1 MIRSY
6 KEEQELK
13 EKILE
18 LRKKNY
24 PYDKIAMELGTNE
37 SRVKLIIGLLV
48 EEGKL
53 DSLATNLYKKET
65 EEKLK
70 QILSMAKAKRNVSEI
85 SSSLGISVDR
95 TYLYLD
101 RLVEE
106 GRLSIAEVYQCADEE
121 IEKRVIEL
129 RKAGLGQREIM
140 KEMKI
145 TKQDT
150 LRRILDKLFSE
161 GKIDS
166 YKKVD
171 KTKKRIVELL
181 KYGYNAEEISRQLVK
196 DEQNIRSLMAELI
209 RDGVITQD
217 EITQAREAKKEKINQ
232 QIDDLANNVLEM
244 TPEEFMKMRATSFG
258 GRGRPSYA
266 LTKNFAGVYIL
277 FNQSKNMYYVG
288 QGKQV
293 LNRVNAH
300 FTGKG
305 NGDVYADYKYGDSFT
320 IKMIALENSGF
331 DTLNE
336 LERHTIARYNAFSKG
351 YNKTRGNRN

>member
-106 GRLSIAEVYQCADEE
+106 GRLSMAEVYQCADEE

-217 EITQAREAKKEKINQ
+217 EITQAREAKKEEI
-232 QIDDLANNVLEM
+232 IELI
-244 TPEEFMKMRATSFG
+244 R
-258 GRGRPSYA
+258 
-266 LTKNFAGVYIL
+266 
-277 FNQSKNMYYVG
+277 
-288 QGKQV
+288 QGKGRREIIQEIGIKYKD
-293 LNRVNAH
+293 LGDFLREIIESGELKKNKESSKENRRDLIEQDD
-300 FTGKG
+300 G
-305 NGDVYADYKYGDSFT
+305 
-320 IKMIALENSGF
+320 
-331 DTLNE
+331 
-336 LERHTIARYNAFSKG
+336 R
-351 YNKTRGNRN
+351 

>member
-150 LRRILDKLFSE
+150 LRRILDKLSSE

-217 EITQAREAKKEKINQ
+217 EITQAREAKKEEIIELIK
-232 QIDDLANNVLEM
+232 
-244 TPEEFMKMRATSFG
+244 
-258 GRGRPSYA
+258 
-266 LTKNFAGVYIL
+266 
-277 FNQSKNMYYVG
+277 
-288 QGKQV
+288 QGKGRREIIQEIGIKYKDLGDFLREIIESGELKKNKESSKV
-293 LNRVNAH
+293 NRRDLIEQDD
-300 FTGKG
+300 G
-305 NGDVYADYKYGDSFT
+305 
-320 IKMIALENSGF
+320 
-331 DTLNE
+331 
-336 LERHTIARYNAFSKG
+336 R
-351 YNKTRGNRN
+351 

>member
-6 KEEQELK
+6 KEEQESK

-209 RDGVITQD
+209 RDGVVTQD
-217 EITQAREAKKEKINQ
+217 EITQAREAKKEEI
-232 QIDDLANNVLEM
+232 IELI
-244 TPEEFMKMRATSFG
+244 R
-258 GRGRPSYA
+258 
-266 LTKNFAGVYIL
+266 
-277 FNQSKNMYYVG
+277 
-288 QGKQV
+288 QGKGRREIIQKIGIKYKDLGDFLREIIESGELKKNKESSKV
-293 LNRVNAH
+293 NRRDLIEQDD
-300 FTGKG
+300 G
-305 NGDVYADYKYGDSFT
+305 
-320 IKMIALENSGF
+320 
-331 DTLNE
+331 
-336 LERHTIARYNAFSKG
+336 R
-351 YNKTRGNRN
+351 

>member
-95 TYLYLD
+95 TYLYVD

-209 RDGVITQD
+209 RDGVVTQD
-217 EITQAREAKKEKINQ
+217 EITQAREAKKEEI
-232 QIDDLANNVLEM
+232 IELI
-244 TPEEFMKMRATSFG
+244 R
-258 GRGRPSYA
+258 
-266 LTKNFAGVYIL
+266 
-277 FNQSKNMYYVG
+277 
-288 QGKQV
+288 QGKGRREIIQKIGIKYKDLGDFLREIIESGELKKNKESSKV
-293 LNRVNAH
+293 NRR
-300 FTGKG
+300 
-305 NGDVYADYKYGDSFT
+305 
-320 IKMIALENSGF
+320 
-331 DTLNE
+331 E
-336 LERHTIARYNAFSKG
+336 LIEQDDGR
-351 YNKTRGNRN
+351 

>member
-37 SRVKLIIGLLV
+37 NRVKLIIGLLV
-48 EEGKL
+48 EEGRL

-95 TYLYLD
+95 IYLYLD

-106 GRLSIAEVYQCADEE
+106 GRVSIAEVYQCADEE

-217 EITQAREAKKEKINQ
+217 EITQAREAKKEEI
-232 QIDDLANNVLEM
+232 IELI
-244 TPEEFMKMRATSFG
+244 R
-258 GRGRPSYA
+258 
-266 LTKNFAGVYIL
+266 
-277 FNQSKNMYYVG
+277 
-288 QGKQV
+288 QGKGRREIIQEIGIKYKDLGDFLREIIESGELKKNKESSKV
-293 LNRVNAH
+293 NRRDLIEQDD
-300 FTGKG
+300 G
-305 NGDVYADYKYGDSFT
+305 
-320 IKMIALENSGF
+320 
-331 DTLNE
+331 
-336 LERHTIARYNAFSKG
+336 R
-351 YNKTRGNRN
+351 

>member
-37 SRVKLIIGLLV
+37 NRVKLIIGLLV
-48 EEGKL
+48 EEGRL

-217 EITQAREAKKEKINQ
+217 EITQAREAKKEEI
-232 QIDDLANNVLEM
+232 IELI
-244 TPEEFMKMRATSFG
+244 R
-258 GRGRPSYA
+258 
-266 LTKNFAGVYIL
+266 
-277 FNQSKNMYYVG
+277 
-288 QGKQV
+288 QGKGRREIIQEIGIKYKDLGDFLREIIESGELKKNKESSKV
-293 LNRVNAH
+293 NRRDLIEQDD
-300 FTGKG
+300 G
-305 NGDVYADYKYGDSFT
+305 
-320 IKMIALENSGF
+320 
-331 DTLNE
+331 
-336 LERHTIARYNAFSKG
+336 R
-351 YNKTRGNRN
+351 

>member
-217 EITQAREAKKEKINQ
+217 EITQAREAKKEEI
-232 QIDDLANNVLEM
+232 IELI
-244 TPEEFMKMRATSFG
+244 R
-258 GRGRPSYA
+258 
-266 LTKNFAGVYIL
+266 
-277 FNQSKNMYYVG
+277 
-288 QGKQV
+288 QGKGRREIIQEIGIKYKDLGDFLREIIESGDLKKNKESSKV
-293 LNRVNAH
+293 NRRDLIEQDD
-300 FTGKG
+300 G
-305 NGDVYADYKYGDSFT
+305 
-320 IKMIALENSGF
+320 
-331 DTLNE
+331 
-336 LERHTIARYNAFSKG
+336 R
-351 YNKTRGNRN
+351 

>member
-37 SRVKLIIGLLV
+37 NRVKLIIGLLV
-48 EEGKL
+48 EEGRL

-95 TYLYLD
+95 IYLYLD

-209 RDGVITQD
+209 RDGVITQY
-217 EITQAREAKKEKINQ
+217 EITQAREAKKEEI
-232 QIDDLANNVLEM
+232 IELI
-244 TPEEFMKMRATSFG
+244 R
-258 GRGRPSYA
+258 
-266 LTKNFAGVYIL
+266 
-277 FNQSKNMYYVG
+277 
-288 QGKQV
+288 QGKGRREIIQEIGIKYKDLGDFLREIIESGELKKNKESSKV
-293 LNRVNAH
+293 NRRDLIEQDD
-300 FTGKG
+300 G
-305 NGDVYADYKYGDSFT
+305 
-320 IKMIALENSGF
+320 
-331 DTLNE
+331 
-336 LERHTIARYNAFSKG
+336 R
-351 YNKTRGNRN
+351 

>member
-209 RDGVITQD
+209 RYGVITQD
-217 EITQAREAKKEKINQ
+217 EITQAREAKKEKI
-232 QIDDLANNVLEM
+232 IELI
-244 TPEEFMKMRATSFG
+244 R
-258 GRGRPSYA
+258 
-266 LTKNFAGVYIL
+266 
-277 FNQSKNMYYVG
+277 
-288 QGKQV
+288 QGKGRREIIQKIGIKYKDLGDFLREIIESGELKKNKESSKV
-293 LNRVNAH
+293 NRRDLIEQDD
-300 FTGKG
+300 G
-305 NGDVYADYKYGDSFT
+305 
-320 IKMIALENSGF
+320 
-331 DTLNE
+331 
-336 LERHTIARYNAFSKG
+336 R
-351 YNKTRGNRN
+351 

>member
-24 PYDKIAMELGTNE
+24 PYDKIAMELCTNE

-217 EITQAREAKKEKINQ
+217 EITQAREAKKEKI
-232 QIDDLANNVLEM
+232 IELI
-244 TPEEFMKMRATSFG
+244 R
-258 GRGRPSYA
+258 
-266 LTKNFAGVYIL
+266 
-277 FNQSKNMYYVG
+277 
-288 QGKQV
+288 QGKGRREIIQKIGIKYKDLGDFLREIIESGELKKNKESSKV
-293 LNRVNAH
+293 NRRDLIEQDD
-300 FTGKG
+300 G
-305 NGDVYADYKYGDSFT
+305 
-320 IKMIALENSGF
+320 
-331 DTLNE
+331 
-336 LERHTIARYNAFSKG
+336 R
-351 YNKTRGNRN
+351 

>member
-106 GRLSIAEVYQCADEE
+106 GRLSIAEIYQCADEE

-217 EITQAREAKKEKINQ
+217 EITQAREAKKEEI
-232 QIDDLANNVLEM
+232 IELI
-244 TPEEFMKMRATSFG
+244 R
-258 GRGRPSYA
+258 
-266 LTKNFAGVYIL
+266 
-277 FNQSKNMYYVG
+277 
-288 QGKQV
+288 QGKGRREIIQEIGIKYKDLGDFLREIIESGELKKNKESSKV
-293 LNRVNAH
+293 NRRDLIEQDD
-300 FTGKG
+300 G
-305 NGDVYADYKYGDSFT
+305 
-320 IKMIALENSGF
+320 
-331 DTLNE
+331 
-336 LERHTIARYNAFSKG
+336 R
-351 YNKTRGNRN
+351 

>member
-48 EEGKL
+48 GEGKL
-53 DSLATNLYKKET
+53 DSLDTNLYKKET

-129 RKAGLGQREIM
+129 REAGLGQREIM

-150 LRRILDKLFSE
+150 LIRILDKLSSD

-217 EITQAREAKKEKINQ
+217 EITQAREAKKEEI
-232 QIDDLANNVLEM
+232 IELI
-244 TPEEFMKMRATSFG
+244 R
-258 GRGRPSYA
+258 
-266 LTKNFAGVYIL
+266 
-277 FNQSKNMYYVG
+277 
-288 QGKQV
+288 QGKGRREIIQEIGIKYKDLGDFLREIIESGELKKNKESSKV
-293 LNRVNAH
+293 NRRDLIEQDD
-300 FTGKG
+300 G
-305 NGDVYADYKYGDSFT
+305 
-320 IKMIALENSGF
+320 
-331 DTLNE
+331 
-336 LERHTIARYNAFSKG
+336 R
-351 YNKTRGNRN
+351 

>member
-85 SSSLGISVDR
+85 SSYLGISVDR

-217 EITQAREAKKEKINQ
+217 EITQAREAKKEEI
-232 QIDDLANNVLEM
+232 IELI
-244 TPEEFMKMRATSFG
+244 R
-258 GRGRPSYA
+258 
-266 LTKNFAGVYIL
+266 
-277 FNQSKNMYYVG
+277 
-288 QGKQV
+288 QGKGRREIIQEIGIKYKD
-293 LNRVNAH
+293 LGDFLREIIESGELKKNKESSKENRRDLIEQDD
-300 FTGKG
+300 G
-305 NGDVYADYKYGDSFT
+305 
-320 IKMIALENSGF
+320 
-331 DTLNE
+331 
-336 LERHTIARYNAFSKG
+336 R
-351 YNKTRGNRN
+351 

>member
-1 MIRSY
+1 
-6 KEEQELK
+6 
-13 EKILE
+13 
-18 LRKKNY
+18 
-24 PYDKIAMELGTNE
+24 
-37 SRVKLIIGLLV
+37 
-48 EEGKL
+48 
-53 DSLATNLYKKET
+53 
-65 EEKLK
+65 
-70 QILSMAKAKRNVSEI
+70 MAKAKRNVSEI

-217 EITQAREAKKEKINQ
+217 EITQAREAKKEEI
-232 QIDDLANNVLEM
+232 IELI
-244 TPEEFMKMRATSFG
+244 R
-258 GRGRPSYA
+258 
-266 LTKNFAGVYIL
+266 
-277 FNQSKNMYYVG
+277 
-288 QGKQV
+288 QGKGRREIIQEIGIKYKD
-293 LNRVNAH
+293 LGDFLREIIESGELKKNKESSKENRRDLIEQDD
-300 FTGKG
+300 G
-305 NGDVYADYKYGDSFT
+305 
-320 IKMIALENSGF
+320 
-331 DTLNE
+331 
-336 LERHTIARYNAFSKG
+336 R
-351 YNKTRGNRN
+351 

>member
-37 SRVKLIIGLLV
+37 NRVKLIIGLLV

-70 QILSMAKAKRNVSEI
+70 QILNMAKAKRNVSEI

-217 EITQAREAKKEKINQ
+217 EITQAREAKKEEI
-232 QIDDLANNVLEM
+232 IELI
-244 TPEEFMKMRATSFG
+244 R
-258 GRGRPSYA
+258 
-266 LTKNFAGVYIL
+266 
-277 FNQSKNMYYVG
+277 
-288 QGKQV
+288 QGKGRREIIQEIGIKYKD
-293 LNRVNAH
+293 LGDFLREIIESGELKKNKESSKENRRDLIEQDD
-300 FTGKG
+300 G
-305 NGDVYADYKYGDSFT
+305 
-320 IKMIALENSGF
+320 
-331 DTLNE
+331 
-336 LERHTIARYNAFSKG
+336 R
-351 YNKTRGNRN
+351 

>member
-24 PYDKIAMELGTNE
+24 SYDKIAMELGTNE
-37 SRVKLIIGLLV
+37 NRVKLIIGLLV

-53 DSLATNLYKKET
+53 DSLDTNLYKKET

-95 TYLYLD
+95 IYLYLD

-150 LRRILDKLFSE
+150 LIRILDKLSLE

-217 EITQAREAKKEKINQ
+217 EITQAREAKKEEI
-232 QIDDLANNVLEM
+232 IELI
-244 TPEEFMKMRATSFG
+244 R
-258 GRGRPSYA
+258 
-266 LTKNFAGVYIL
+266 
-277 FNQSKNMYYVG
+277 
-288 QGKQV
+288 QGKGRREIIQEIGIKYKDLGDFLREIIESGELKKNKESSKV
-293 LNRVNAH
+293 NRRDLIEQDD
-300 FTGKG
+300 G
-305 NGDVYADYKYGDSFT
+305 
-320 IKMIALENSGF
+320 
-331 DTLNE
+331 
-336 LERHTIARYNAFSKG
+336 R
-351 YNKTRGNRN
+351 

>member
-37 SRVKLIIGLLV
+37 NRVKLIIGLLV
-48 EEGKL
+48 EEGRL

-95 TYLYLD
+95 IYLYLD

-150 LRRILDKLFSE
+150 LRRILDKLSSE

-196 DEQNIRSLMAELI
+196 DEQNIRNLMAELI

-217 EITQAREAKKEKINQ
+217 EITQAREAKKEEI
-232 QIDDLANNVLEM
+232 IELI
-244 TPEEFMKMRATSFG
+244 R
-258 GRGRPSYA
+258 
-266 LTKNFAGVYIL
+266 
-277 FNQSKNMYYVG
+277 
-288 QGKQV
+288 QGKGRREIIQEIGIKYKDLGDFLREIIESGELKKNKESSKV
-293 LNRVNAH
+293 NRRDLIEQDD
-300 FTGKG
+300 G
-305 NGDVYADYKYGDSFT
+305 
-320 IKMIALENSGF
+320 
-331 DTLNE
+331 
-336 LERHTIARYNAFSKG
+336 R
-351 YNKTRGNRN
+351 

>member
-37 SRVKLIIGLLV
+37 NRVKLIIGLLV
-48 EEGKL
+48 EDGRL

-150 LRRILDKLFSE
+150 LRRILDKLSSE

-217 EITQAREAKKEKINQ
+217 EITQAREAKKEEI
-232 QIDDLANNVLEM
+232 IELI
-244 TPEEFMKMRATSFG
+244 R
-258 GRGRPSYA
+258 
-266 LTKNFAGVYIL
+266 
-277 FNQSKNMYYVG
+277 
-288 QGKQV
+288 QGKGRREIIQEIGIKYKD
-293 LNRVNAH
+293 LGDFLREIIESGELKKNKESSKENRRDLIEQDD
-300 FTGKG
+300 G
-305 NGDVYADYKYGDSFT
+305 
-320 IKMIALENSGF
+320 
-331 DTLNE
+331 
-336 LERHTIARYNAFSKG
+336 R
-351 YNKTRGNRN
+351 

>member
-48 EEGKL
+48 GEGKL
-53 DSLATNLYKKET
+53 DSLDTNLYKKET

-85 SSSLGISVDR
+85 SSYLGISVDR

-129 RKAGLGQREIM
+129 REAGLGQREIM

-196 DEQNIRSLMAELI
+196 DEQNIRSLMTELI

-217 EITQAREAKKEKINQ
+217 EIMQAREAKKEEI
-232 QIDDLANNVLEM
+232 IELI
-244 TPEEFMKMRATSFG
+244 R
-258 GRGRPSYA
+258 
-266 LTKNFAGVYIL
+266 
-277 FNQSKNMYYVG
+277 
-288 QGKQV
+288 QGKGRREIIQEIGIKYKDLGDFLREIIESGELKKNKESSKV
-293 LNRVNAH
+293 NRRDLIEQDD
-300 FTGKG
+300 G
-305 NGDVYADYKYGDSFT
+305 
-320 IKMIALENSGF
+320 
-331 DTLNE
+331 
-336 LERHTIARYNAFSKG
+336 R
-351 YNKTRGNRN
+351 

>member
-37 SRVKLIIGLLV
+37 NRVKLIIGLLV

-101 RLVEE
+101 RLVEK

-150 LRRILDKLFSE
+150 LRRILDKLSSE

-217 EITQAREAKKEKINQ
+217 EITQAREAKKEKI
-232 QIDDLANNVLEM
+232 IELI
-244 TPEEFMKMRATSFG
+244 R
-258 GRGRPSYA
+258 
-266 LTKNFAGVYIL
+266 
-277 FNQSKNMYYVG
+277 
-288 QGKQV
+288 QGKGRREIIQKIGIKYKDLGDFLREIIESGELKKNKESSKV
-293 LNRVNAH
+293 NRRDLIEQDD
-300 FTGKG
+300 G
-305 NGDVYADYKYGDSFT
+305 
-320 IKMIALENSGF
+320 
-331 DTLNE
+331 
-336 LERHTIARYNAFSKG
+336 R
-351 YNKTRGNRN
+351 

>member
-37 SRVKLIIGLLV
+37 NRVKLIIGLLV

-95 TYLYLD
+95 TYLYVD

-209 RDGVITQD
+209 RDGVVTQD
-217 EITQAREAKKEKINQ
+217 EITQAREAKKEEI
-232 QIDDLANNVLEM
+232 IELI
-244 TPEEFMKMRATSFG
+244 R
-258 GRGRPSYA
+258 
-266 LTKNFAGVYIL
+266 
-277 FNQSKNMYYVG
+277 
-288 QGKQV
+288 QGKGRREIIQKIGIKYKDLGDFLREIIESGELKKNKESSKV
-293 LNRVNAH
+293 NRRDLIEQDD
-300 FTGKG
+300 G
-305 NGDVYADYKYGDSFT
+305 
-320 IKMIALENSGF
+320 
-331 DTLNE
+331 
-336 LERHTIARYNAFSKG
+336 R
-351 YNKTRGNRN
+351 

>member
-37 SRVKLIIGLLV
+37 NRVKLIIGLLV
-48 EEGKL
+48 EEGRL

-106 GRLSIAEVYQCADEE
+106 GRLSIVEVYQCADEE

-209 RDGVITQD
+209 RDGVITQY
-217 EITQAREAKKEKINQ
+217 EITQAREAKKEEI
-232 QIDDLANNVLEM
+232 IELI
-244 TPEEFMKMRATSFG
+244 R
-258 GRGRPSYA
+258 
-266 LTKNFAGVYIL
+266 
-277 FNQSKNMYYVG
+277 
-288 QGKQV
+288 QGKGRREIIQEIGIKYKDLGDFLREIIESGELKKNKESSKV
-293 LNRVNAH
+293 NRRDLIEQDD
-300 FTGKG
+300 G
-305 NGDVYADYKYGDSFT
+305 
-320 IKMIALENSGF
+320 
-331 DTLNE
+331 
-336 LERHTIARYNAFSKG
+336 R
-351 YNKTRGNRN
+351 

>member
-37 SRVKLIIGLLV
+37 NRVKLIIGLLV

-106 GRLSIAEVYQCADEE
+106 GRLSIVEVYQCADEE

-150 LRRILDKLFSE
+150 LRRILDKLSSE

-209 RDGVITQD
+209 RDGVITQY
-217 EITQAREAKKEKINQ
+217 EITQAREAKKEEI
-232 QIDDLANNVLEM
+232 IELI
-244 TPEEFMKMRATSFG
+244 R
-258 GRGRPSYA
+258 
-266 LTKNFAGVYIL
+266 
-277 FNQSKNMYYVG
+277 
-288 QGKQV
+288 QGKGRREIIQEIGIKYKD
-293 LNRVNAH
+293 L
-300 FTGKG
+300 
-305 NGDVYADYKYGDSFT
+305 GDFLRE
-320 IKMIALENSGF
+320 IIESG
-331 DTLNE
+331 
-336 LERHTIARYNAFSKG
+336 
-351 YNKTRGNRN
+351 

>member
-150 LRRILDKLFSE
+150 LRRILDKLSSE

-217 EITQAREAKKEKINQ
+217 EITQAREAKKEEI
-232 QIDDLANNVLEM
+232 IELI
-244 TPEEFMKMRATSFG
+244 R
-258 GRGRPSYA
+258 
-266 LTKNFAGVYIL
+266 
-277 FNQSKNMYYVG
+277 
-288 QGKQV
+288 QGKGRREIIQKIGIKYKDLGDFLREIIESGELKKNKESSKV
-293 LNRVNAH
+293 NRRDLIEQDD
-300 FTGKG
+300 G
-305 NGDVYADYKYGDSFT
+305 
-320 IKMIALENSGF
+320 
-331 DTLNE
+331 
-336 LERHTIARYNAFSKG
+336 R
-351 YNKTRGNRN
+351 

>member
-106 GRLSIAEVYQCADEE
+106 GSLSIAEVYQCADEE

-217 EITQAREAKKEKINQ
+217 EITQAREAKKEEI
-232 QIDDLANNVLEM
+232 IELI
-244 TPEEFMKMRATSFG
+244 R
-258 GRGRPSYA
+258 
-266 LTKNFAGVYIL
+266 
-277 FNQSKNMYYVG
+277 
-288 QGKQV
+288 QGKGRREIIQEIGIKYKD
-293 LNRVNAH
+293 LGDFLREIIESGELKKNKESSKENRRDLIEQDD
-300 FTGKG
+300 G
-305 NGDVYADYKYGDSFT
+305 
-320 IKMIALENSGF
+320 
-331 DTLNE
+331 
-336 LERHTIARYNAFSKG
+336 R
-351 YNKTRGNRN
+351 

>member
-37 SRVKLIIGLLV
+37 NRVKLIIGLLV

-217 EITQAREAKKEKINQ
+217 EITQAREAKKEEI
-232 QIDDLANNVLEM
+232 IELI
-244 TPEEFMKMRATSFG
+244 R
-258 GRGRPSYA
+258 
-266 LTKNFAGVYIL
+266 
-277 FNQSKNMYYVG
+277 
-288 QGKQV
+288 QGKGRREIIQEIGIKYKD
-293 LNRVNAH
+293 LGDFLREIIESGELKKNKESSKENRRDLIEQDD
-300 FTGKG
+300 G
-305 NGDVYADYKYGDSFT
+305 
-320 IKMIALENSGF
+320 
-331 DTLNE
+331 
-336 LERHTIARYNAFSKG
+336 R
-351 YNKTRGNRN
+351 

>member
-24 PYDKIAMELGTNE
+24 PYDKIAMELDTNE
-37 SRVKLIIGLLV
+37 NRVKLIIGLLV
-48 EEGKL
+48 EEGRL

-95 TYLYLD
+95 IYLYLD

-150 LRRILDKLFSE
+150 LIRILDKLSLE

-217 EITQAREAKKEKINQ
+217 EITQARKAKKEEI
-232 QIDDLANNVLEM
+232 IELI
-244 TPEEFMKMRATSFG
+244 R
-258 GRGRPSYA
+258 
-266 LTKNFAGVYIL
+266 
-277 FNQSKNMYYVG
+277 
-288 QGKQV
+288 QGKGRREIIQEIGIKYKDLGDFLREIIESGELKKNKESSKV
-293 LNRVNAH
+293 NRRDLIEQDD
-300 FTGKG
+300 G
-305 NGDVYADYKYGDSFT
+305 
-320 IKMIALENSGF
+320 
-331 DTLNE
+331 
-336 LERHTIARYNAFSKG
+336 R
-351 YNKTRGNRN
+351 

>member
-1 MIRSY
+1 
-6 KEEQELK
+6 
-13 EKILE
+13 
-18 LRKKNY
+18 
-24 PYDKIAMELGTNE
+24 MELGTNE
-37 SRVKLIIGLLV
+37 SRVKLLIGLLV

-85 SSSLGISVDR
+85 YSSLGISVDR

-217 EITQAREAKKEKINQ
+217 EITQAREAKKEEI
-232 QIDDLANNVLEM
+232 IELI
-244 TPEEFMKMRATSFG
+244 R
-258 GRGRPSYA
+258 
-266 LTKNFAGVYIL
+266 
-277 FNQSKNMYYVG
+277 
-288 QGKQV
+288 QGKWRREIIQKIGIKYKDLGDFLREIIESGELKKNKESSKV
-293 LNRVNAH
+293 NRRDLIEQDD
-300 FTGKG
+300 G
-305 NGDVYADYKYGDSFT
+305 
-320 IKMIALENSGF
+320 
-331 DTLNE
+331 
-336 LERHTIARYNAFSKG
+336 R
-351 YNKTRGNRN
+351 

>member
-37 SRVKLIIGLLV
+37 NRVKLIIGLLV

-85 SSSLGISVDR
+85 SSYLGISVDR

-150 LRRILDKLFSE
+150 LRRILDKLSSE

-217 EITQAREAKKEKINQ
+217 EITQAREAKKEKI
-232 QIDDLANNVLEM
+232 IELI
-244 TPEEFMKMRATSFG
+244 R
-258 GRGRPSYA
+258 
-266 LTKNFAGVYIL
+266 
-277 FNQSKNMYYVG
+277 
-288 QGKQV
+288 QGKGRREIIQKIGIKYKDLGDFLREIIESGELKKNKESSKV
-293 LNRVNAH
+293 NRRDLIEQDD
-300 FTGKG
+300 G
-305 NGDVYADYKYGDSFT
+305 
-320 IKMIALENSGF
+320 
-331 DTLNE
+331 
-336 LERHTIARYNAFSKG
+336 R
-351 YNKTRGNRN
+351 

>member
-95 TYLYLD
+95 TYLYVD

-217 EITQAREAKKEKINQ
+217 EITQAREAKKEEI
-232 QIDDLANNVLEM
+232 IELI
-244 TPEEFMKMRATSFG
+244 R
-258 GRGRPSYA
+258 
-266 LTKNFAGVYIL
+266 
-277 FNQSKNMYYVG
+277 
-288 QGKQV
+288 QGKGRREIIQEIGIKYKDLGDFLREIIESGELKKNKESSKV
-293 LNRVNAH
+293 NRRDLIEQDD
-300 FTGKG
+300 G
-305 NGDVYADYKYGDSFT
+305 
-320 IKMIALENSGF
+320 
-331 DTLNE
+331 
-336 LERHTIARYNAFSKG
+336 R
-351 YNKTRGNRN
+351 

>member
-37 SRVKLIIGLLV
+37 NRVKLIIGLLV

-150 LRRILDKLFSE
+150 LRRILDKLSSE

-217 EITQAREAKKEKINQ
+217 EITQAREAKKEEI
-232 QIDDLANNVLEM
+232 IELI
-244 TPEEFMKMRATSFG
+244 R
-258 GRGRPSYA
+258 
-266 LTKNFAGVYIL
+266 
-277 FNQSKNMYYVG
+277 
-288 QGKQV
+288 QGKGRREIIQEIGIKYKD
-293 LNRVNAH
+293 LGDFLREIIESGELKKNKESSKENRRDLIEQDD
-300 FTGKG
+300 G
-305 NGDVYADYKYGDSFT
+305 
-320 IKMIALENSGF
+320 
-331 DTLNE
+331 
-336 LERHTIARYNAFSKG
+336 R
-351 YNKTRGNRN
+351 

>member
-217 EITQAREAKKEKINQ
+217 EITQAREAKKEEI
-232 QIDDLANNVLEM
+232 IELI
-244 TPEEFMKMRATSFG
+244 R
-258 GRGRPSYA
+258 
-266 LTKNFAGVYIL
+266 
-277 FNQSKNMYYVG
+277 
-288 QGKQV
+288 QGKGRREIIQEIGIKYKD
-293 LNRVNAH
+293 LGDFLREIIESGELKKNKESSKENRRDLIEQDD
-300 FTGKG
+300 G
-305 NGDVYADYKYGDSFT
+305 
-320 IKMIALENSGF
+320 
-331 DTLNE
+331 
-336 LERHTIARYNAFSKG
+336 R
-351 YNKTRGNRN
+351 

>member
-37 SRVKLIIGLLV
+37 NRVKLIIGLLV

-129 RKAGLGQREIM
+129 RKAGLCQREIM

-145 TKQDT
+145 TKQYT
-150 LRRILDKLFSE
+150 LRRILDKLSSE

-217 EITQAREAKKEKINQ
+217 EITQAREAKKEEI
-232 QIDDLANNVLEM
+232 IELI
-244 TPEEFMKMRATSFG
+244 R
-258 GRGRPSYA
+258 
-266 LTKNFAGVYIL
+266 
-277 FNQSKNMYYVG
+277 
-288 QGKQV
+288 QGKGRREIIQEIGIKYKDLGDFLREIIESGELKKNKESSKV
-293 LNRVNAH
+293 NRRDLIEQDD
-300 FTGKG
+300 G
-305 NGDVYADYKYGDSFT
+305 
-320 IKMIALENSGF
+320 
-331 DTLNE
+331 
-336 LERHTIARYNAFSKG
+336 R
-351 YNKTRGNRN
+351 

>member
-196 DEQNIRSLMAELI
+196 DEQNIRSLMTELI

-217 EITQAREAKKEKINQ
+217 EITQAREAKKEEI
-232 QIDDLANNVLEM
+232 IELI
-244 TPEEFMKMRATSFG
+244 R
-258 GRGRPSYA
+258 
-266 LTKNFAGVYIL
+266 
-277 FNQSKNMYYVG
+277 
-288 QGKQV
+288 QGKGRREIIQEIGIKYKD
-293 LNRVNAH
+293 LGDFLREIIESGELKKNKESSKENRRDLIEQDD
-300 FTGKG
+300 G
-305 NGDVYADYKYGDSFT
+305 
-320 IKMIALENSGF
+320 
-331 DTLNE
+331 
-336 LERHTIARYNAFSKG
+336 R
-351 YNKTRGNRN
+351 

>member
-95 TYLYLD
+95 IYLYLD

-217 EITQAREAKKEKINQ
+217 EITQAREAKKEEI
-232 QIDDLANNVLEM
+232 IELI
-244 TPEEFMKMRATSFG
+244 R
-258 GRGRPSYA
+258 
-266 LTKNFAGVYIL
+266 
-277 FNQSKNMYYVG
+277 
-288 QGKQV
+288 QGKGRREIIQEIGIKYKD
-293 LNRVNAH
+293 LGDFLREIIESGELKKNKESSKENRRDLIEQDD
-300 FTGKG
+300 G
-305 NGDVYADYKYGDSFT
+305 
-320 IKMIALENSGF
+320 
-331 DTLNE
+331 
-336 LERHTIARYNAFSKG
+336 R
-351 YNKTRGNRN
+351 

>member
-217 EITQAREAKKEKINQ
+217 EITQAREAKKEKI
-232 QIDDLANNVLEM
+232 IELI
-244 TPEEFMKMRATSFG
+244 R
-258 GRGRPSYA
+258 
-266 LTKNFAGVYIL
+266 
-277 FNQSKNMYYVG
+277 
-288 QGKQV
+288 QGKGRREIIQKIGIKYKDLGDFLREIIESGELKKNKETSKV
-293 LNRVNAH
+293 NRRDLIEQDD
-300 FTGKG
+300 G
-305 NGDVYADYKYGDSFT
+305 
-320 IKMIALENSGF
+320 
-331 DTLNE
+331 
-336 LERHTIARYNAFSKG
+336 R
-351 YNKTRGNRN
+351 